1 MRGVS
6 ESWLDDE
13 ESRVKR
19 TEERRVFM
27 DAMRTRDSLIVSCL
41 NLKGIRHGG
50 LNMWLL
56 LVKASKGRRK
66 T

>member
-6 ESWLDDE
+6 ESLLDDE
-13 ESRVKR
+13 GSRVKR
-19 TEERRVFM
+19 AEERRVFM

-41 NLKGIRHGG
+41 NLRGIRHKG